1 MIQAGEKA
9 QEVERLTMQLGI
21 SDQERE
27 EASAALGALRKEIE
41 SLRATSYE
49 ALSEKD
55 TALMQVKEL
64 QERTEQLDRSLR
76 ESPTAQQISELQQML
91 NEERKRADMLQ
102 EILDEELAKGTKAS
116 LARQLADAL
125 RDVEEAREELR
136 QLRRQSE
143 KTGQSGTVEARVD
156 NMESPSPSLA
166 AVLAD
171 LPAEKRRNLADALAA
186 TNILGEDQLSEAVQ
200 VQKQHPGTSL
210 ASVLLDKNMVQPE
223 VLAEI
228 VSLLTRVP
236 VVSLDTLEID
246 KNAVAMVP
254 TKLARMRRC
263 IPIRVDDQEI
273 EVAMESPMDLV
284 AVEDIE
290 RATGRRVVPKIAL
303 RSEIEKALD
312 AFHAGME

>member
-1 MIQAGEKA
+1 
-9 QEVERLTMQLGI
+9 
-21 SDQERE
+21 
-27 EASAALGALRKEIE
+27 
-41 SLRATSYE
+41 
-49 ALSEKD
+49 
-55 TALMQVKEL
+55 MQVKEL

-200 VQKQHPGTSL
+200 VQKQHPGTSP

-290 RATGRRVVPKIAL
+290 RATAGVSCRKSRCVRRSKKPWTLSTRAWNKAYSSNSGRIRKVPFTPPEEYRRPVCDGIHLPAFLKIARSRMPYPLKLL
-303 RSEIEKALD
+303 RTVR
-312 AFHAGME
+312 